1 MTWPFASFGVDNPE
15 ETLTKM
21 ETAVCFMTHDLCHTP
36 SLLPYSICYK

>member
-1 MTWPFASFGVDNPE
+1 MTWPFASFGVDNSE

-21 ETAVCFMTHDLCHTP
+21 ETAVCFKTHDLCHIP